1 MKVPLLVSVT
11 ITGTSPAPANE
22 AGSVMVIKSSPN
34 MLTFLLTVDEVIA
47 VVPRVTDTSLGMAPR
62 TPVKWISSTVGTWV
76 PVLSAEVTL
85 KGSITHPETAVL
97 VTLQMIARPPAA
109 CVVEKM
115 SGCAATIFRVPRITV
130 PLLLIT
136 NVATPADKPIG
147 TTKSISL
154 DAFPTKYKPA
164 AAPLM
169 ETETPF
175 SSIGNIGLRAVSDP
189 PTPALSDGARA
200 TDERT
205 MLNSPGASPPAI
217 VPGVGVGV
225 GLGEG
230 LAAGGAS
237 STGKVLAP
245 VKKDKVAADN
255 SVTTVG
261 LSR

>member
-1 MKVPLLVSVT
+1 MKVPLLASVT
-11 ITGTSPAPANE
+11 TTGTSPAPANE

-34 MLTFLLTVDEVIA
+34 MLTFLVTVEAVMA
-47 VVPRVTDTSLGMAPR
+47 VVPIVTDTSLGMPLR
-62 TPVKWISSTVGTWV
+62 TPVKWISSTVGTCA
-76 PVLSAEVTL
+76 PAVLVVVTL
-85 KGSITHPETAVL
+85 NGSVMQPDPTL
-97 VTLQMIARPPAA
+97 VTLQTTARPPGPRGI
-109 CVVEKM
+109 VNT
-115 SGCAATIFRVPRITV
+115 SGCAATTFRVPRITV

-136 NVATPADKPIG
+136 NVATPVDKPIG

-175 SSIGNIGLRAVSDP
+175 SSIGNIGLRAVSDS
-189 PTPALSDGARA
+189 PTPALSEGASA

-245 VKKDKVAADN
+245 VKKDK
-255 SVTTVG
+255 
-261 LSR
+261 